1 MCGGVCEGKH
11 PVVVCMPISD
21 CIDVKEKMFMEY
33 KKIITYKIKI
43 MPSFYLLL

>member
-21 CIDVKEKMFMEY
+21 CIDVKKLFMEY
-33 KKIITYKIKI
+33 KKIITYKIKM